1 MSSIAI
7 ALYRVVT
14 STTLRSRSGPAGS
27 HSSAQLS
34 SASSWRSCVLSPGC
48 DEVARTIDNAA
59 SAGLPLG
66 DGFELEKHLESI
78 QKAYLHKAMD
88 EAKGKLV
95 DAAKL
100 LGISK
105 YQTLSAQL
113 KRLDVDGDWS
123 K

>member
-1 MSSIAI
+1 MLIFQTRSTHTGDTICASWGRPV
-7 ALYRVVT
+7 RVRGENR
-14 STTLRSRSGPAGS
+14 LKQ
-27 HSSAQLS
+27 SAQI
-34 SASSWRSCVLSPGC
+34 ASLGEMP
-48 DEVARTIDNAA
+48 EKTIDNTA

-78 QKAYLHKAMD
+78 QKAYLHRAMD
-88 EAKGKLV
+88 EAKGTLV

-113 KRLDVDGDWS
+113 KRLDVHGDWN

>member
-1 MSSIAI
+1 M
-7 ALYRVVT
+7 
-14 STTLRSRSGPAGS
+14 PEK
-27 HSSAQLS
+27 
-34 SASSWRSCVLSPGC
+34 P
-48 DEVARTIDNAA
+48 IDSAA
-59 SAGLPLG
+59 SAGLPIG
-66 DGFELEKHLESI
+66 DGFDLEKHLQSI

>member
-1 MSSIAI
+1 
-7 ALYRVVT
+7 
-14 STTLRSRSGPAGS
+14 
-27 HSSAQLS
+27 
-34 SASSWRSCVLSPGC
+34 
-48 DEVARTIDNAA
+48 
-59 SAGLPLG
+59 
-66 DGFELEKHLESI
+66 
-78 QKAYLHKAMD
+78 MD